1 MKRHFGSLLTMPALL
16 AIAGCSPVRTVS
28 RPDSAPVVVAMPP
41 PAPQRSDRGEQIAQ
55 IARAQLGAP
64 YRFGGADPL
73 GFDCSGLVR
82 YVFGREGILVP
93 RTAAAQL
100 QAAQPI
106 ELAELQPGDLLF
118 YRSGAGPVDH
128 VAIYVG
134 AGLMVHAPRTGRV
147 VEQRRL
153 EDAWYVQRFIS
164 AGRIAAEL

>member
-1 MKRHFGSLLTMPALL
+1 MKRHFGFLLTISALL
-16 AIAGCSPVRTVS
+16 AVAGCSPVRTIS
-28 RPDSAPVVVAMPP
+28 RPDSVPVVVAAP
-41 PAPQRSDRGEQIAQ
+41 PAAPQQIGRGERIAQ
-55 IARAQLGAP
+55 IARSQLGAP

-100 QAAQPI
+100 QAVQPL

-118 YRSGAGPVDH
+118 YRSGSGPVDH

-134 AGLMVHAPRTGRV
+134 DGLMVHAPRTGRV

-153 EDAWYVQRFIS
+153 EDSWYVQRFIS
-164 AGRIAAEL
+164 AGRIVTEL